1 MLKLKEKKSILLAIF
16 LVLIV
21 SIAGTFAWFSW
32 RSNDTALS
40 LTVGEVDGLRITLKP
55 YQISATMTPVNN
67 YDEED
72 VVYTDVKAVNN
83 NSDSS
88 KMNLYYLVEDI
99 DDVLITE
106 DFKYTITKS
115 TDGGNTYSF
124 LTDGSFNELEGNKLI
139 ILEEEIPSNT
149 TYMYKVYAWLYNTDE
164 DQSQLQG
171 AIFDG
176 ELRAE
181 ISEVEPTTALT
192 LIANANPTTLM
203 YANATEEQK
212 GNMWTFNQAETVQ
225 VPATTD
231 YRFIGESPNN
241 WIKFNGEEDWRIIGV
256 FDNKIKI
263 IKNTKIGNTNY
274 RFDYKKNGVGSST
287 HDYGSNDWTDS
298 QLMYMLNTPIY
309 KNSDGTYN
317 TTLITQELLKSGYTI
332 SDNFIKDN
340 KTTPNIIYE
349 LGKVPASIETGATSY
364 SGSDMTWELNET
376 AISKIEKTT
385 FYLGGTS
392 SSSNSA
398 STWYNAE
405 RGITTPNNNTN
416 PTSWTGYVGLMYPS
430 DYAYTYAYGVD
441 DTCFNNTSSGFC
453 TAELGVK
460 SWLYK
465 DVISES
471 SNSWTISPDSNSVSY
486 VFDVNSNYA
495 HIHNSGPLLTRGVHA
510 SIYLKSDTLLSG
522 KGTQE
527 EPYRIIEQ

>member
-40 LTVGEVDGLRITLKP
+40 LIVGEVDGLRITLKP
-55 YQISATMTPVNN
+55 YQISATMTPVDN

-83 NSDSS
+83 DSDSLVMS
-88 KMNLYYLVEDI
+88 LYYLVEDI

-139 ILEEEIPSNT
+139 VLEEEIPSNT

-263 IKNTKIGNTNY
+263 IKNTSIGNY
-274 RFDYKKNGVGSST
+274 SFDYKQNGVGSSES
-287 HDYGSNDWTDS
+287 DYGSNDWTDS

-317 TTLITQELLKSGYTI
+317 TTLITQELLNDGYTI

-349 LGKVPASIETGATSY
+349 LGKVPASIATGATSY

-392 SSSNSA
+392 SINNSA
-398 STWYNAE
+398 STWYNVE
-405 RGITTPNNNTN
+405 RGINTPNSNTN

-441 DTCFNNTSSGFC
+441 DTCFNNTSIFSC
-453 TAELGVK
+453 TVELGVK

-465 DVISES
+465 DISKSS
-471 SNSWTISPDSNSVSY
+471 SNPWTISPYSVSANTVFY
-486 VFDVNSNYA
+486 VYSDYAIFNHYSASN
-495 HIHNSGPLLTRGVHA
+495 TFVVHP
-510 SIYLKSDTLLSG
+510 SIYLKSGTLLSG
-522 KGTQE
+522 KGTQQ